1 MLRGNENRQ
10 QRQRLVRLLPSSR
23 TKKKRNA
30 RKFSQASSSTPP
42 FWIHTVLIKYFH
54 NIFILTFIHHN
65 VHFVVS
71 THQTQLLFSSSLQHD
86 FEPFSHSILNV
97 LPNRWIFFFILI
109 QCKIHL
115 AHIETLK
122 GNPNIEEE
130 SLCKFNLK
138 INRYK
143 NLAWRGKQGWSIA
156 KFNVVTF

>member
-1 MLRGNENRQ
+1 MKTG
-10 QRQRLVRLLPSSR
+10 SSGSDLWDCCLHR
-23 TKKKRNA
+23 EWKKRNA

-71 THQTQLLFSSSLQHD
+71 THQIQLLFSSSSTKSGD

-97 LPNRWIFFFILI
+97 LPNGWNVLYSV
-109 QCKIHL
+109 QCKTHL

-143 NLAWRGKQGWSIA
+143 ILTWRGKQGWSIA
-156 KFNVVTF
+156 EFNVIIIATF